1 MESVGWYK
9 NPSFVV
15 EHLHIV
21 GLEQVWRMFSPTP
34 PHHHFWHVI
43 EATLEDGSV
52 VRFIQSTSQTS
63 GSSLLV
69 NVGGATK
76 GRRIVDLD
84 SQRTVYVRS
93 TKVAIL
99 HIQQPPLVQVMGEL

>member
-1 MESVGWYK
+1 MSLSPLKAWNLESANMIK
-9 NPSFVV
+9 NPPWVV

-52 VRFIQSTSQTS
+52 VRSFVYMR
-63 GSSLLV
+63 LL
-69 NVGGATK
+69 
-76 GRRIVDLD
+76 
-84 SQRTVYVRS
+84 S
-93 TKVAIL
+93 
-99 HIQQPPLVQVMGEL
+99 PLLF